1 MSCDN
6 TVGLAKEEQTSSDFG
21 PVRVGQKA
29 IVTVPIVNRS
39 KKTASVSLVN
49 GMKKFEKF
57 GVTAQ
62 PTEFHL
68 KPKETMNII
77 FSFEPK
83 FRVPVFTEEVQ
94 MEVEGTAQT
103 LLFLSGSGQVRF
115 FLCKWAERFPGY
127 RAQVGVGDHVFPSC
141 CSKWNEYSENEIEKY
156 RRCSN
161 EVQMG

>member
-1 MSCDN
+1 MTLSIGCDDS
-6 TVGLAKEEQTSSDFG
+6 VALAKEEQASSDFG

-29 IVTVPIVNRS
+29 TVTVPIVNRS

-68 KPKETMNII
+68 KPKEIMNIM
-77 FSFEPK
+77 FFFEPK

-103 LLFLSGSGQVRF
+103 LLFLSGSGQVCLF
-115 FLCKWAERFPGY
+115 
-127 RAQVGVGDHVFPSC
+127 
-141 CSKWNEYSENEIEKY
+141 
-156 RRCSN
+156 
-161 EVQMG
+161 M